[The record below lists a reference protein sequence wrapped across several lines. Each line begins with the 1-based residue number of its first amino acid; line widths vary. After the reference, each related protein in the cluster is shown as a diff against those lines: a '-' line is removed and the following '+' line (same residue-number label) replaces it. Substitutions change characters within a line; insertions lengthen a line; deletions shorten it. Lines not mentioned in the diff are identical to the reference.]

1 MSGICLLSIDA
12 FELKDP
18 AELGKKGLVG
28 EFFLSCGEKPARKL
42 LFGERLGGVRL
53 WGDGRRGGVKSVG
66 EGCALEG
73 PANGGRIE
81 IGAGP
86 CLNGLH

>member
-1 MSGICLLSIDA
+1 M
-12 FELKDP
+12 
-18 AELGKKGLVG
+18 G
-28 EFFLSCGEKPARKL
+28 EFFPSCGENPVGKV
-42 LFGERLGGVRL
+42 FGERLRGVRL
-53 WGDGRRGGVKSVG
+53 WGDGRRGGVKSAG